1 MNSQDPENDSH
12 QPIAISKQMSPST
25 PSIPEYDNRSESSEG
40 ERPPLP
46 PRPNTL
52 SLLSDETISRATLQA
67 EATTAIS
74 RTDIGTQ
81 SPEVAANAYSTLA
94 AHSLARGP
102 KARAS
107 LSQLASSRG
116 SEAGDSASIRS
127 SIPNGDAVDV
137 ETLFMDFAATAPAS
151 QGQDPSGLLD
161 FPEFAAD
168 DIDDDGI
175 LSEFEAVGEL
185 NEKGDNEGMDQ
196 WPMAFPF
203 SRMLIFIRA
212 ATPAVESEA
221 QALYYPFCGWQADL
235 DKAR

>member
-1 MNSQDPENDSH
+1 MPAAGMNTQQDPKTDGQ
-12 QPIAISKQMSPST
+12 QPVEPSKLPSLSRS
-25 PSIPEYDNRSESSEG
+25 SILDHDERSESSEG

-52 SLLSDETISRATLQA
+52 SLLNDETGSRAALQA

-74 RTDIGTQ
+74 RTDIETQ
-81 SPEVAANAYSTLA
+81 PPEAAESAYPTLA
-94 AHSLARGP
+94 FHGLAQGP

-107 LSQLASSRG
+107 LSQLASPRG

-127 SIPNGDAVDV
+127 SIPNGDSGDV
-137 ETLFMDFAATAPAS
+137 EALFMDFAAPAPGS
-151 QGQDPSGLLD
+151 QRQGATGLLD

-185 NEKGDNEGMDQ
+185 NEEGDNEGLCQ
-196 WPMAFPF
+196 
-203 SRMLIFIRA
+203 
-212 ATPAVESEA
+212 
-221 QALYYPFCGWQADL
+221 
-235 DKAR
+235 